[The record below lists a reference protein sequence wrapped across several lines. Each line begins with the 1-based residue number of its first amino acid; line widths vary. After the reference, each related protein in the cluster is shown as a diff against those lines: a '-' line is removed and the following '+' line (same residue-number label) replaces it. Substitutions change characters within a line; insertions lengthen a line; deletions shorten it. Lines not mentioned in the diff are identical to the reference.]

1 MWSWLTD
8 HSGALSA
15 LVNFLMAGIW
25 LAYLQLFLI
34 SFHRSNRAVVHI
46 GMADESGGDAR
57 CIVSNMGANVVYVIA
72 VLVDFDREEG
82 AMSAIVTDRVEQDA
96 PDADDYRQRT
106 NQGPLAGGDS
116 IDIGT
121 FRKLAERVSRNTGDD
136 VSLDACT
143 AITVTV
149 AIAAQQA
156 QAVRGG
162 YKRFDMER
170 DKDGQLRFI
179 SQDLL
184 TRQIK
189 GRGQRK
195 KLEAMIA
202 DQGGGGS
209 AARR

>member
-1 MWSWLTD
+1 MWRFITE
-8 HSGALSA
+8 HSAALNVMVNA
-15 LVNFLMAGIW
+15 LMTVIW

-57 CIVSNMGANVVYVIA
+57 CIVSNMGANVVYVSAI
-72 VLVDFDREEG
+72 LVDFEHEDG
-82 AMSAIVTDRVEQDA
+82 ATSAIVTDRVEQDA
-96 PDADDYRQRT
+96 PDVEDYRKRT
-106 NQGPLAGGDS
+106 NQGPLAGGES

-121 FRKLAERVSRNTGDD
+121 FRKLAERVSRNTGAQ
-136 VSLDACT
+136 VRLDECS

-156 QAVRGG
+156 QSVRGG
-162 YKRFDMER
+162 YKRFDMDR
-170 DKDGQLRFI
+170 DGDGPLRFR
-179 SQDLL
+179 SKDLL

-202 DQGGGGS
+202 DQGR
-209 AARR
+209 A

>member
-1 MWSWLTD
+1 MWSWITD

-72 VLVDFDREEG
+72 VLVDFEREEG
-82 AMSAIVTDRVEQDA
+82 TASAVVTDRVEQDA
-96 PDADDYRQRT
+96 PDADDFRQRT
-106 NQGPLAGGDS
+106 NQGPLAGGES

-121 FRKLAERVSRNTGDD
+121 FRRLAERVSRNKGLE
-136 VSLDACT
+136 VRLDTCT

-156 QAVRGG
+156 QTVRGG
-162 YKRFDMER
+162 YKRFDMDR
-170 DKDGQLRFI
+170 DSDGTLRF
-179 SQDLL
+179 SSKDLL
-184 TRQIK
+184 TQQIK
-189 GRGQRK
+189 GRRQRK
-195 KLEAMIA
+195 KLETMIA
-202 DQGGGGS
+202 EEGGGGS
-209 AARR
+209 AAQR